1 MSILIDPNGPF
12 PPTIFILALW
22 TCFRFVFDNG
32 ELLYGKQLLVDKA
45 CGPVANTTW
54 CNLAS

>member
-1 MSILIDPNGPF
+1 MSILIDLNGPF
-12 PPTIFILALW
+12 LPTIFILALW

-32 ELLYGKQLLVDKA
+32 EFLYGKQLLVDKA

-54 CNLAS
+54 CNLA